1 MKITS
6 HCVPC
11 LLRRAVFEACLVDES
26 KVDEVIRE
34 GCRILA
40 DDFSQDKCS
49 IEVSTKVHAKI
60 LEVLGTNDPYVDIK
74 NRCNTVAQKLLPKAE
89 QFVDQAED
97 KLHAAVVCAIAGNVL
112 DFGIEG
118 SAENPEVLEQMFN
131 ELCQE
136 GLHVDEVELIR
147 VFLKPEAKILFFT
160 DNCGEIIFDKLLLRE
175 IKKLGVHIT
184 LVVKGEPI
192 LNDATMEDV
201 EALEMGAEVDEV
213 ITTNAFAVGLDFDK
227 ITPELKEKIES
238 VDIIISKGMGNFEAF
253 SETDYKP
260 IAYLLRTKCP
270 PVANALGLELN
281 MNVAKLVAKGL

>member
-11 LLRRAVFEACLVDES
+11 LLRRAVFEASLVDDA
-26 KVDEVIRE
+26 KAQAVIRE
-34 GCRILA
+34 ACKVLA
-40 DDFSQDKCS
+40 EDYSEDKCS
-49 IEVSTKVHAKI
+49 IEVSTKLHKRVLGI
-60 LEVLGTNDPYVDIK
+60 LGTNDPYTDIK
-74 NRCNTVAQKLLPKAE
+74 ARCNTVALKLLPKAE
-89 QFVDQAED
+89 QFVAQAED

-118 SAENPEVLEQMFN
+118 SAENPEVLEHKFD

-136 GLHVDEVELIR
+136 GLHVDDVDA
-147 VFLKPEAKILFFT
+147 LKKYLNPGANILFFT

-184 LVVKGEPI
+184 LIVKGAPI

-201 EALEMGAEVDEV
+201 DKLGLEAEVDV
-213 ITTNAFAVGLDFDK
+213 VLTTNAYAVGVDFEK
-227 ITPELKEKIES
+227 ITPELQNKLDN

-281 MNVAKLVAKGL
+281 LNVAKLID

>member
-1 MKITS
+1 VNENKI
-6 HCVPC
+6 
-11 LLRRAVFEACLVDES
+11 
-26 KVDEVIRE
+26 DEVIRE

-40 DDFSQDKCS
+40 DDFSRSKSS

-74 NRCNTVAQKLLPKAE
+74 NRCNTVARNLFPKAE
-89 QFVDQAED
+89 RFVDLAED
-97 KLHAAVVCAIAGNVL
+97 KLYAAVVCAIAGNVL

-131 ELCQE
+131 ELCNE
-136 GLHVDEVELIR
+136 GLHVNEVDRIR
-147 VFLKPEAKILFFT
+147 EFLQPEAKILFFT

-175 IKKLGVHIT
+175 IKRLGVHIT

-192 LNDATMEDV
+192 LNDATMDDV
-201 EALEMGAEVDEV
+201 EALGMTAEVDEV
-213 ITTNAFAVGLDFDK
+213 MTTNAFAVGLDFEK
-227 ITPELKEKIES
+227 ITPELMEKIES
-238 VDIIISKGMGNFEAF
+238 VDIIIAKGMGNFEAF

-260 IAYLLRTKCP
+260 IAYLLRTKCS

-281 MNVAKLVAKGL
+281 MNVAKLIA